1 MPNWRR
7 KIKSVYVFNSI
18 LYNYN
23 KYTKTEQKVKLNW
36 TKLNRL
42 DLKHEYLKNV
52 GPFWKI
58 LLELCSSRYVHIQ
71 CFPIITIE
79 LLRRWYYD
87 FYVKQKWIEK
97 NMKYNFFIA
106 RVVSEKITFKSIW
119 QILFCIFVLFL
130 HVESPLCQFCAW
142 LLEHTI

>member
-42 DLKHEYLKNV
+42 DLKHEYPKNV

-71 CFPIITIE
+71 CFPIITIQ

-97 NMKYNFFIA
+97 NMKYNLFIA

-130 HVESPLCQFCAW
+130 HVESPLCRFCAW